1 MCMPS
6 QDLPK
11 TAYLKMIDIWMVFTI
26 LMMVASMVFHT
37 LVARKVIMEKD
48 TPMSMMS
55 ENSVMLKAM
64 AWPVCN
70 KLKKKVFPPT
80 TPWMKQMKKEN
91 EELKG
96 AKRLNRA
103 GQVFF
108 IIVVVLFLAGYWF
121 IALKEYFKPA
131 EEYLQA

>member
-1 MCMPS
+1 
-6 QDLPK
+6 
-11 TAYLKMIDIWMVFTI
+11 MIDIWMVFTI

-48 TPMSMMS
+48 TPMSLMS

>member
-1 MCMPS
+1 MPS

-64 AWPVCN
+64 GWPVCN

-108 IIVVVLFLAGYWF
+108 IIVVVLFLAVYWF